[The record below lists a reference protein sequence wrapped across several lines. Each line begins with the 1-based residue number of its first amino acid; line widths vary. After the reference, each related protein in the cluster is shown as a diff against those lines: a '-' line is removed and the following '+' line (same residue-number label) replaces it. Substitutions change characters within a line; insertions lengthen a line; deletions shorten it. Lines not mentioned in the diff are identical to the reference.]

1 MFWFP
6 NKGHAMAGPLH
17 LKFGGLHYTA
27 SAMSENQNSDFERKL
42 QGRTLNVYLYL
53 QRKREPSGIREVQRD
68 LGLSSPSVADYQV
81 EKLVEM
87 GLAARD
93 THGRVYVTK
102 HVRVKALQSYVSLG
116 NHTVPRLAFYA
127 SIFTAIAALYAL
139 FSFESF
145 SIYGV
150 AVPAAAAAI
159 FWYEAAKLWKIGLL
173 QKAHAAKQYD
183 NRDFWVS
190 LVPGIAA
197 LAAFIAAAFF
207 LFYYVQPNDPAQI
220 SPPLVDP
227 SRHIPDSSSQPM
239 TATDLLRLSPDVG
252 AGGHQELIS
261 NFPPSLI
268 TGFLFTGA
276 LVAGF
281 LVYLLVRYRSNGDV
295 LQVEQC

>member
-1 MFWFP
+1 MRWP
-6 NKGHAMAGPLH
+6 SQCTLNSAGCNN
-17 LKFGGLHYTA
+17 TA
-27 SAMSENQNSDFERKL
+27 LAMSKNQNSDFERKL

-93 THGRVYVTK
+93 THGRVYITK

-127 SIFTAIAALYAL
+127 TIFTAIAALVF
-139 FSFESF
+139 FSFESI

-159 FWYEAAKLWKIGLL
+159 FWYEAAKMWRISLL
-173 QKAHAAKQYD
+173 QRVHAAKQYD
-183 NRDFWVS
+183 NSDFWVS

-207 LFYYVQPNDPAQI
+207 LFYYVEPNDLAPSA
-220 SPPLVDP
+220 PPLTDP
-227 SRHIPDSSSQPM
+227 SRQIPDSSSQPM
-239 TATDLLRLSPDVG
+239 TANDLLRLSPQNAG
-252 AGGHQELIS
+252 AGSHGELVS

-281 LVYLLVRYRSNGDV
+281 LVYLLVRLRSNGDV